1 MRKQPS
7 RGACVAGLVLAL
19 VAGSRAA
26 RAGEADAPAPS
37 GEVEA
42 PDGEVDVPAPSAEV
56 EAPGAPGEV
65 YAPVPSAQVYAPAK
79 PEQPQTTWYGWQTL
93 LADGAAAGLVGLAI
107 LSPDGNGANVLG
119 TASFVTYLVGGPI
132 IHWAHGHGAKGWGS
146 LGLRVGLPLAGTL
159 AGFLVGKAVYYAWS
173 LVIPLVFIPMPWW
186 QILLGYLAM
195 HLTAGLILGVV
206 FQLAHLV
213 EGLSFPKPDADG
225 AIAEGWV
232 EKRGRST
239 CFCRVEVRSAS
250 DVLVATAS
258 VVYKVSSRTIPVP
271 R

>member
-146 LGLRVGLPLAGTL
+146 LGLRVGLPLGGTL
-159 AGFLVGKAVYYAWS
+159 AGFLVGKAVCGDS
-173 LVIPLVFIPMPWW
+173 NGDFIDCPVVYGALG
-186 QILLGYLAM
+186 LLGGMVAAPVVDA
-195 HLTAGLILGVV
+195 TIVAREPVTPPAGPPIQALFVPSGDGGKLVV
-206 FQLAHLV
+206 A
-213 EGLSFPKPDADG
+213 
-225 AIAEGWV
+225 
-232 EKRGRST
+232 GR
-239 CFCRVEVRSAS
+239 F
-250 DVLVATAS
+250 
-258 VVYKVSSRTIPVP
+258 
-271 R
+271 